1 MFKSSRTKLNDGFVD
16 YLYIGC
22 YMGGLWEMITLF
34 IGFSLS
40 QAHLQLLIWSRKNYS
55 NRPLQEAAVR

>member
-1 MFKSSRTKLNDGFVD
+1 MT
-16 YLYIGC
+16 
-22 YMGGLWEMITLF
+22 TPF

-55 NRPLQEAAVR
+55 NWPLQDTTVR